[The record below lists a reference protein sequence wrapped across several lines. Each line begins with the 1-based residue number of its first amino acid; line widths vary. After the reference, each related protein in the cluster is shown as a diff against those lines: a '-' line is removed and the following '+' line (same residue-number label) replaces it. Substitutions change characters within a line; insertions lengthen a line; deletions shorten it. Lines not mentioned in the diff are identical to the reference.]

1 MWSTVFP
8 KWPIL
13 SAWSCFILTQ
23 ALLNL
28 NLCCRD
34 LQKWSSSKKTK
45 KKNSVCYIL
54 ESHGSKFQQNTVF
67 KHADLYVMLC
77 RSRALLCAFTV
88 FQPTDR
94 VYINSITELCSRV
107 SCIKGRGVF
116 SPPCLVESACAWI
129 LSTNLFCSLPAWL
142 IVHKAVRDDSNQPQ
156 LSLSW
161 RSRCKTCRRALKHYL
176 VLLVLFLALPSPSL
190 LTCLWPHPPHYAH
203 SQVPA
208 PFCFP
213 HVQTLQSADTHSA
226 QRLPSWDAVSESWAV
241 AAVCSSVEWVLSC
254 LYPFVAAVMKRGVDV
269 KLVEQGC
276 WTISQL
282 S

>member
-1 MWSTVFP
+1 
-8 KWPIL
+8 
-13 SAWSCFILTQ
+13 
-23 ALLNL
+23 
-28 NLCCRD
+28 
-34 LQKWSSSKKTK
+34 
-45 KKNSVCYIL
+45 
-54 ESHGSKFQQNTVF
+54 
-67 KHADLYVMLC
+67 MLC

-241 AAVCSSVEWVLSC
+241 AAVCSSVE
-254 LYPFVAAVMKRGVDV
+254 
-269 KLVEQGC
+269 
-276 WTISQL
+276 
-282 S
+282 